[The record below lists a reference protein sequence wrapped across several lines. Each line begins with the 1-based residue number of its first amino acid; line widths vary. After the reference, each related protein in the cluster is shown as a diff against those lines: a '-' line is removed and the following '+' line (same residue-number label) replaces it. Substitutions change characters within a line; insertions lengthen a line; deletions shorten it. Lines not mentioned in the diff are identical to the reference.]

1 METTFLKSNN
11 QRAILLSEWKIK
23 RGKHWNHISKL
34 ILALKICTPHPYNF
48 RRPCRLERQ
57 NPWLL
62 SVNGVA
68 TQALSFFASAN
79 GRKPNFPHV
88 HQYHERTWNGSDQKR
103 WFWFPFCVSY
113 IAPVKRSFTA
123 SQCSLSAVLCS
134 LVQLESSAEHCS
146 AVAVWQLPIILIC
159 FVLLRF
165 PSSRRFNRCG
175 SHHYCTSAHQYE
187 AQWAAA
193 AALRHATPSP
203 PPLHY

>member
-1 METTFLKSNN
+1 MKCFANW
-11 QRAILLSEWKIK
+11 RFV
-23 RGKHWNHISKL
+23 
-34 ILALKICTPHPYNF
+34 PHVPKTF
-48 RRPCRLERQ
+48 RRPCKLERQ

-123 SQCSLSAVLCS
+123 SQCTGALVQCCALHWCSAV
-134 LVQLESSAEHCS
+134 HCS
-146 AVAVWQLPIILIC
+146 AVAAWQLPIILIC

-175 SHHYCTSAHQYE
+175 SHHYCASAHQYKD
-187 AQWAAA
+187 QWAAA
-193 AALRHATPSP
+193 AAALRRHCCCTFNVHRIHLVENHNFGWNCVISCGI
-203 PPLHY
+203 LIIV

>member
-1 METTFLKSNN
+1 M
-11 QRAILLSEWKIK
+11 SEWKIK
-23 RGKHWNHISKL
+23 RENIESLSKL
-34 ILALKICTPHPYNF
+34 MLALKICTKHPYKF

-134 LVQLESSAEHCS
+134 LVQPESSTVQCS
-146 AVAVWQLPIILIC
+146 CSGIVWQLPIILIC

-193 AALRHATPSP
+193 AALNHAAAALLTAIEFI
-203 PPLHY
+203 